1 MLKAILTTFL
11 LVFLAELG
19 DKTQLSTMI
28 LASRSQSIWWVF
40 AGAVSALVLSTFL
53 GVVAGAYINRHI
65 PQSYIQIGSGAAFLV
80 IGILLLAGK
89 L

>member
-1 MLKAILTTFL
+1 MLKAVLTTFF
-11 LVFLAELG
+11 LVLLAELG

-40 AGAVSALVLSTFL
+40 IGSSAALVLTSLIAVLL
-53 GVVAGAYINRHI
+53 GSYINKFI
-65 PQSYIQIGSGAAFLV
+65 PQSYIQIASGAAFLV
-80 IGILLLAGK
+80 IGILLITGK